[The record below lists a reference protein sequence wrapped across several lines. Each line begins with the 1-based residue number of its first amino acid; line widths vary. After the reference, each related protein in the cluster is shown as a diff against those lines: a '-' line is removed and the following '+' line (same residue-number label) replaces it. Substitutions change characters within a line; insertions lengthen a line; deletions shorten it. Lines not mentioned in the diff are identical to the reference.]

1 MAEAKFTRAAS
12 HDQVSWAS
20 SLRPVRLGQ
29 FAWASSLWTRSIGPV
44 REVTNQVP
52 WERLIWRTSGNPP
65 VKPSRAAKLAISPY
79 FRGKMCHRRIS
90 RRSFPAASTPALR
103 CPENYGLRGWIS
115 TSSGDL
121 AHVLLKCM
129 PRPFVRWADRTACS
143 AIRRNAAGIWR
154 RRSGTGDLALGN

>member
-1 MAEAKFTRAAS
+1 MVKAKFTRAAS
-12 HDQVSWAS
+12 HGPGLMGRFAS
-20 SLRPVRLGQ
+20 ARSPGPVRLGQ
-29 FAWASSLWTRSIGPV
+29 FAWTRSIGPV

-52 WERLIWRTSGNPP
+52 WERLIWRTSGNPR
-65 VKPSRAAKLAISPY
+65 VKPRRAAKLAISPY

-154 RRSGTGDLALGN
+154 RRSGTGDLALGI